1 MQPLLNK
8 HCNHLDEPSFDAL
21 TAEEKK
27 EDENQEAEFP
37 EPIVQESDDNK
48 SKEVDTSDDNAL
60 LMMLKMR
67 RNESRKLN
75 HAEVLYFVMK
85 PFLSF
90 FLSRVGMIT

>member
-1 MQPLLNK
+1 MQPLQNN
-8 HCNHLDEPSFDAL
+8 HSTHLDEPSFDAL
-21 TAEEKK
+21 TTEEKK

>member
-8 HCNHLDEPSFDAL
+8 HCNHLGEPSFDAL
-21 TAEEKK
+21 TTEEKK